1 MRTLCSLFAAAALST
16 AVVTVSRHSSL
27 AMFKASRV
35 AARQW
40 NIYLSGEIHSPWR
53 SNLVSMMQERG
64 LPVTLTGP
72 NDSHADSDDA
82 GAMILGM
89 EEQRKNWD
97 RVGAKVNKIRT
108 QTLLSEADIVVVKFG
123 EKYRQWNAAFDA
135 GYASALN
142 KHVITIH
149 PPEISHM
156 LKEVNADALAVQDS
170 LFFSCSRQQG
180 QGRVSRMATDQKIHS
195 ARNPPPEIKWSN
207 RAKVLRF

>member
-1 MRTLCSLFAAAALST
+1 MRTLCSLFAVAALST
-16 AVVTVSRHSSL
+16 AVTVSRHSSL

-156 LKEVNADALAVQDS
+156 LKEVNADALAVQDEEQVVDIVDYVINGA
-170 LFFSCSRQQG
+170 L
-180 QGRVSRMATDQKIHS
+180 
-195 ARNPPPEIKWSN
+195 P
-207 RAKVLRF
+207 KVPRDGDRWKASEDIWGKGNKAP

>member
-16 AVVTVSRHSSL
+16 AVTVSRHSSL

-89 EEQRKNWD
+89 EEQRK
-97 RVGAKVNKIRT
+97 KH
-108 QTLLSEADIVVVKFG
+108 QTLLAELELDLGLVVARNNRSFEPDPRHKGGNVLGGDLVRVVLDLGLSRKEADENVVDSAALPHPALDQ
-123 EKYRQWNAAFDA
+123 RNAARA
-135 GYASALN
+135 RHPLN
-142 KHVITIH
+142 REKR
-149 PPEISHM
+149 
-156 LKEVNADALAVQDS
+156 
-170 LFFSCSRQQG
+170 FG
-180 QGRVSRMATDQKIHS
+180 KICGV
-195 ARNPPPEIKWSN
+195 ARII
-207 RAKVLRF
+207 